1 MADTYIPARNLK
13 DINLKSTLPPM
24 TTSQSE
30 FKKQDYKMT
39 VDLKQESIV
48 YQSSL
53 KVVAELVAAG
63 KEDQLD
69 KVLLLARKVA
79 RLALNPNL
87 QEILDNEPAS

>member
-1 MADTYIPARNLK
+1 MSDTYYPAGSFVK
-13 DINLKSTLPPM
+13 A
-24 TTSQSE
+24 
-30 FKKQDYKMT
+30 KKLEAAETITPIKLYSDP
-39 VDLKQESIV
+39 KQESIV

-87 QEILDNEPAS
+87 NEILSDEEV